1 LTVISELGGRLE
13 KRSSSNIFYHYMGE
27 KNMKKKEPSE
37 EITITGYVTAADWDW
52 NDVVSAV
59 KVETDDGDYVVAPN
73 RLGEELFAEVDNE
86 VEVTGILRE
95 DRDGTKR
102 ISVTSY
108 EVLIES
114 DYGEDD
120 DYEYDDD
127 GQEFGGE
134 QGESII

>member
-1 LTVISELGGRLE
+1 MEDNDLG
-13 KRSSSNIFYHYMGE
+13 K
-27 KNMKKKEPSE
+27 
-37 EITITGYVTAADWDW
+37 
-52 NDVVSAV
+52 
-59 KVETDDGDYVVAPN
+59 
-73 RLGEELFAEVDNE
+73 ELFDQLDNE

-102 ISVTSY
+102 ISVTTY
-108 EVLIES
+108 TVLIES
-114 DYGEDD
+114 DYEEDE

>member
-1 LTVISELGGRLE
+1 MEDNDLG
-13 KRSSSNIFYHYMGE
+13 K
-27 KNMKKKEPSE
+27 
-37 EITITGYVTAADWDW
+37 
-52 NDVVSAV
+52 
-59 KVETDDGDYVVAPN
+59 
-73 RLGEELFAEVDNE
+73 ELFDQLDNE

-108 EVLIES
+108 TVLIES
-114 DYGEDD
+114 DYEEDE

-134 QGESII
+134 QGENII